1 MFSSTAYEA
10 LYTYLGLHLH
20 SISIELITSQQFF
33 IAILFLIFGISF
45 IILSF
50 RFSSKYLPGVF
61 VSKRPVPLSFFVK
74 LIFGLF
80 LGISLLKVGGNI
92 DVKNHNRKSWHGN
105 GYLNKHLPEIYE
117 NYKVSFIFKIIAKTG
132 EEIAHFSNVL
142 VDKIFQSSNSQIQ
155 APDFFY
161 KAIIMAGAAT
171 IDDPNFRSKI
181 QLYTDACFGQVLP
194 QIISNHQEDL
204 KSQFFNDN
212 YDVDDL
218 LRKIPLKREGRS
230 MNCLTIKQEI
240 VSELRGMAREKNKAL
255 FQKDAIHISMEKK
268 GNVINNGFD
277 AISYWYNEDA
287 HLNQWASSAL
297 SNYYLDKT
305 KGPFGIHKGSMI
317 PNSFAVKLFQ
327 FIKTSFWTKA
337 LHISGNE
344 KISGAAMAG
353 ERALKFSEMLKRAPQ
368 VQGIAKMILIFIF
381 PWMIFLIVAGRWKV
395 LIYWG
400 AMYTSVLMW
409 TPIWTFFYHIMT
421 SLAASS
427 DMMAQFGKLSDGI
440 SLYGSQLIT
449 SKLYSFYAVYSW
461 VQILCGPLP
470 TTMLGFFLSPLLRDT
485 EQDSA
490 PELTTIVKNT
500 ATAAP
505 GMGGGVNNVKQ

>member
-33 IAILFLIFGISF
+33 IAVLFLIFGISF
-45 IILSF
+45 LILCF
-50 RFSSKYLPGVF
+50 RFASKYLPGVF
-61 VSKRPVPLSFFVK
+61 VTKRPVPLSSFVK

-80 LGISLLKVGGNI
+80 LGISLLKVGGSI
-92 DVKNHNRKSWHGN
+92 DIKNHSRASWHKN
-105 GYLNKHLPEIYE
+105 GYLNQHLPEVYE
-117 NYKVSFIFKIIAKTG
+117 NYKVSFIFKIIAKSG
-132 EEIAHFSNVL
+132 EEIAHFANVL
-142 VDKIFQSSNSQIQ
+142 VDKIFQSSNSQIK

-171 IDDPNFRSKI
+171 IDDANLRSKI
-181 QLYTDACFGQVLP
+181 QLYTNACFAQVLP
-194 QIISNHQEDL
+194 QIEKNTGSDL
-204 KSQFFNDN
+204 KSQFFNQ
-212 YDVDDL
+212 DDELDEL
-218 LRKIPLKREGRS
+218 LRNIPIKVGNRTID
-230 MNCLTIKQEI
+230 CLVIKWEI
-240 VSELRGMAREKNKAL
+240 VSDLRAMAQEKNKVL
-255 FQKDAIHISMEKK
+255 LKKDAITISMENK
-268 GNVINNGFD
+268 GHVINNIYDVF
-277 AISYWYNEDA
+277 SNWYNEEA

-297 SNYYLDKT
+297 SNFYLEK
-305 KGPFGIHKGSMI
+305 KSGPLGLHKGSII
-317 PNSFAVKLFQ
+317 PNDSAVSLFQ
-327 FIKTSFWTKA
+327 ILKTSLWTKS
-337 LHISGNE
+337 LYLTGNG
-344 KISGAAMAG
+344 KYSGAAMAG

-381 PWMIFLIVAGRWKV
+381 PWMIFLVVAGRWKV

-421 SLAASS
+421 SLAASTE
-427 DMMAQFGKLSDGI
+427 MMAQFGRLSDGI

-485 EQDSA
+485 EQDSSPEMTTVVQSVSTSA
-490 PELTTIVKNT
+490 PT
-500 ATAAP
+500 
-505 GMGGGVNNVKQ
+505 MGGGLNIKK